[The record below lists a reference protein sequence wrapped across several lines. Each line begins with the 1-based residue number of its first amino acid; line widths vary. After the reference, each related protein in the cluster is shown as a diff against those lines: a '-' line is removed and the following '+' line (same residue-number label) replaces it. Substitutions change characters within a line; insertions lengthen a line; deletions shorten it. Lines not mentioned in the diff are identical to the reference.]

1 MVSRHRNRS
10 TDAGPGARALPDG
23 SEGFSLI
30 EILIVVSILGILST
44 VAVFAVRGVAD
55 RGDDSVVEADQDV
68 LSSAQEA
75 YMAQTG
81 RYATEAELV
90 AAGFLRSESTV
101 HDIVLHP
108 DGSYTLS
115 TVVP

>member
-1 MVSRHRNRS
+1 MADAEEDVTTDDAVVVPHRS
-10 TDAGPGARALPDG
+10 A
-23 SEGFSLI
+23 GFSLV
-30 EILIVVSILGILST
+30 EILIVVMILGILST
-44 VAVFAVRGVAD
+44 IAVFAVRGVSD
-55 RGDDSVVEADQDV
+55 RGEDSVVEADHDV

-101 HDIVLHP
+101 HDIVLLP

-115 TVVP
+115 TVAP